1 MENREKKVGVF
12 GKILSLMKEASY
24 HKKDGKVSS
33 GRLSSFFVLFAI
45 ISAAF
50 TFIGIDIANAVIAI
64 INKGFYEIPA
74 NHIVLY
80 GMTLAHH
87 LTLLG
92 INKNA
97 ETQVEK
103 AVQEKLKSLNETKTK
118 NTPAAP
124 EDGSEGNVV
133 EEDVN

>member
-1 MENREKKVGVF
+1 
-12 GKILSLMKEASY
+12 MKESAY
-24 HKKDGKVSS
+24 HKKGGKVSS
-33 GRLSSFFVLFAI
+33 GRMSSYFILGVI
-45 ISAAF
+45 VAAAT
-50 TFIGIDIANAVIAI
+50 TFIGIDIANAIIAI

-87 LTLLG
+87 LALLG

-103 AVQEKLKSLNETKTK
+103 AVQEKLKNLNELNPKDMDTEIPGK
-118 NTPAAP
+118 
-124 EDGSEGNVV
+124 D
-133 EEDVN
+133 EEV

>member
-1 MENREKKVGVF
+1 MKKFVN
-12 GKILSLMKEASY
+12 KLLSMMKESAY
-24 HKKDGKVSS
+24 HKKGGKVSS
-33 GRLSSFFVLFAI
+33 GRMSSYFILGVI
-45 ISAAF
+45 VAAAT
-50 TFIGIDIANAVIAI
+50 TFIGIDIANAIIAI

-87 LTLLG
+87 LALLG

-103 AVQEKLKSLNETKTK
+103 AVQEKLKNLNELNPKDMDTEIPGK
-118 NTPAAP
+118 
-124 EDGSEGNVV
+124 D
-133 EEDVN
+133 EEV